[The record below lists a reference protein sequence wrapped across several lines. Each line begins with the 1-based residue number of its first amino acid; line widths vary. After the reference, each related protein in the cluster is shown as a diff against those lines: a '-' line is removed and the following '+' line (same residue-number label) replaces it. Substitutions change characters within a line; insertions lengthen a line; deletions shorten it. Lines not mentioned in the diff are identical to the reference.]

1 MKDFID
7 KWITSVNWKIGR
19 FSFLPIVFGVM
30 MASLDILMMSTGK
43 MTSLKQIPYS
53 TGLPIATLIYSIEPY
68 IFFKS
73 LNYESMTTMNLI
85 WDLTSNVMV
94 TLFGVFYFKE
104 SIKGLRWLAVLFA
117 IFALILFI
125 YTHD

>member
-7 KWITSVNWKIGR
+7 KWIVSRNWKIGS
-19 FSFLPIVFGVM
+19 FSFLPIFFGVL
-30 MASLDILMMSTGK
+30 MASFDILMMSLGK

-53 TGLPIATLIYSIEPY
+53 TGLSIATLLYAVEPY

-73 LNYESMTTMNLI
+73 LNYESMTVMNLV
-85 WDLTSNVMV
+85 WDLTSDVMV

-104 SIKGLRWLAVLFA
+104 SIKGLRWLAILFA
-117 IFALILFI
+117 IFSLALFA
-125 YTHD
+125 YTDD

>member
-19 FSFLPIVFGVM
+19 FSFLPIFFGVM
-30 MASLDILMMSTGK
+30 MASLDILMMSIGK
-43 MTSLKQIPYS
+43 ITSMRQLPYT
-53 TGLPIATLIYSIEPY
+53 TGLSIATLVYMIEPY
-68 IFFKS
+68 LFFKA